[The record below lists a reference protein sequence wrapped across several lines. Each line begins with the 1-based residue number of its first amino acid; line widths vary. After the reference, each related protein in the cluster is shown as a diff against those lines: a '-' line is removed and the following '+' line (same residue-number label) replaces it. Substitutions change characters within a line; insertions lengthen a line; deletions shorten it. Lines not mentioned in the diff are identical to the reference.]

1 MNKDYNHKET
11 VFIIYTIV
19 WLFLIQAGRGQ
30 SQPAPVTTDDYYGPP
45 ITDMN
50 ISFRPSV
57 AVVIGIL
64 AVMFALTF
72 LLLIYAKFCHIAV
85 STNPVYINNFR
96 GHLDDHA
103 LISTSRSARFSG
115 IDKTLIESLPFFKFS
130 TLKGSKRGLE
140 CAVCLSKFEDAEV
153 LRLLPKCKHAFHI
166 NCVDQWLE
174 SHSSCPLCRHKVHA
188 EDLSMFKLSNS
199 SRLSHNPSSLDL
211 REDPNIELFVQ
222 REQDHEQQHL
232 GSSSS
237 RFSIGSS
244 FRKNENGKKYNED
257 QELLI
262 LNSENGS
269 VIDHQEVRDDIVIDE
284 GHHCEDSDKN
294 LDKFK
299 HKIIVSDIMYKNR
312 WSNLSSSDL
321 ISLNSEMLNF
331 MSSKRFSPP
340 GCSTSNSG
348 DVSSGHEETSIPT
361 KTTASSRSTFL
372 NSETAT
378 KRSMSEITSIS
389 RLSHFGF
396 SKIKRVEPNNPSGKE
411 ERISRLWFPIVRKTV
426 EWIAGRE
433 KRMKQPHDHEDH
445 PKNSRLV
452 SIV

>member
-1 MNKDYNHKET
+1 MNKDYNHKHR
-11 VFIIYTIV
+11 VFIILSIV
-19 WLFLIQAGRGQ
+19 LLFFTEACRGQ
-30 SQPAPVTTDDYYGPP
+30 SQPATDDYYGPP
-45 ITDMN
+45 MPDMN

-85 STNPVYINNFR
+85 STNPVYVNNFR

-103 LISTSRSARFSG
+103 LISASRSARFSG

-130 TLKGSKRGLE
+130 ALKGSKQGLE
-140 CAVCLSKFEDAEV
+140 CSVCLSKFEDTEV

-199 SRLSHNPSSLDL
+199 SRLSHSPSSLDL

-222 REQDHEQQHL
+222 REQDHEQHL

-257 QELLI
+257 QEVLI

-269 VIDHQEVRDDIVIDE
+269 VIDHQEVYNDIALDE
-284 GHHCEDSDKN
+284 QHFEDSNKN

-299 HKIIVSDIMYKNR
+299 HRIIVSDIVYKNR

-331 MSSKRFSPP
+331 MSSKRFSPS

-348 DVSSGHEETSIPT
+348 GISNYVSSGHEETSITT
-361 KTTASSRSTFL
+361 KTSASSRSPFL

-396 SKIKRVEPNNPSGKE
+396 SKIKRVESNNPSGKE

-433 KRMKQPHDHEDH
+433 KRIKQPHDHEDH

>member
-1 MNKDYNHKET
+1 MNHKRST
-11 VFIIYTIV
+11 GFIICTIV
-19 WLFLIQAGRGQ
+19 LLLWIQAGRAQ
-30 SQPAPVTTDDYYGPP
+30 SQPTDDYYGPP
-45 ITDMN
+45 MPDMKN

-85 STNPVYINNFR
+85 STHPVYANNFR
-96 GHLDDHA
+96 GHLHDDA

-130 TLKGSKRGLE
+130 ALKGSKQGLE
-140 CAVCLSKFEDAEV
+140 CAVCLSKFEDSEV

-174 SHSSCPLCRHKVHA
+174 SHSSCPLCRHKVQA

-199 SRLSHNPSSLDL
+199 SRLSINLSSLDL
-211 REDPNIELFVQ
+211 RADSNIELFVQ
-222 REQDHEQQHL
+222 REQDHEQHL

-244 FRKNENGKKYNED
+244 FRKNDTNKYCED
-257 QELLI
+257 HELLI
-262 LNSENGS
+262 LSAENGS
-269 VIDHQEVRDDIVIDE
+269 AKDHQEVHSIVLE
-284 GHHCEDSDKN
+284 HNCE

-299 HKIIVSDIMYKNR
+299 HKIIVSDIIYKNR
-312 WSNLSSSDL
+312 WSNVSSSDL
-321 ISLNSEMLNF
+321 ISLNLEMLNF
-331 MSSKRFSPP
+331 MSSKRFSSS

-348 DVSSGHEETSIPT
+348 GVSLNVSSSITNGHEGTSIPT
-361 KTTASSRSTFL
+361 MTTTSRSTFL
-372 NSETAT
+372 NSATT

-389 RLSHFGF
+389 RLSHLGLGKFR
-396 SKIKRVEPNNPSGKE
+396 RVESNNPSGKE
-411 ERISRLWFPIVRKTV
+411 ERISGIWFPIMKKTV
-426 EWIAGRE
+426 GWVSGRE
-433 KRMKQPHDHEDH
+433 KRMQQPHDHEDQH
-445 PKNSRLV
+445 RNSGLL

>member
-1 MNKDYNHKET
+1 MNKDYNRKYS
-11 VFIIYTIV
+11 VFIIRAIV
-19 WLFLIQAGRGQ
+19 LLFLIQAGRGQ
-30 SQPAPVTTDDYYGPP
+30 SPPVTDDYYGPP
-45 ITDMN
+45 MPDMN

-103 LISTSRSARFSG
+103 LISDSRSARFSG

-140 CAVCLSKFEDAEV
+140 CAVCLSKFEDTEV

-188 EDLSMFKLSNS
+188 EDLSMFKSSNS

-257 QELLI
+257 QELL
-262 LNSENGS
+262 NSENGS
-269 VIDHQEVRDDIVIDE
+269 VIDHQEVHDDTALDE
-284 GHHCEDSDKN
+284 GH

-299 HKIIVSDIMYKNR
+299 HKIIVSDIVCKNR

-321 ISLNSEMLNF
+321 LSLNSEMLNF
-331 MSSKRFSPP
+331 MSSKRFSSF

-348 DVSSGHEETSIPT
+348 GISNDVSSGHEETSIPT

-372 NSETAT
+372 NSATAT

-389 RLSHFGF
+389 RISHFGF
-396 SKIKRVEPNNPSGKE
+396 SKIKCVEPNNPSGKE

-433 KRMKQPHDHEDH
+433 KRMKPPHDHEDH

>member
-1 MNKDYNHKET
+1 MNRGYNYKHS
-11 VFIIYTIV
+11 VFIIRTIV
-19 WLFLIQAGRGQ
+19 LLFWIQACRAE
-30 SQPAPVTTDDYYGPP
+30 SQPATDDYYGPP
-45 ITDMN
+45 MPDMN
-50 ISFRPSV
+50 ASFRPSI

-72 LLLIYAKFCHIAV
+72 LLLIYAKFCHIAI
-85 STNPVYINNFR
+85 SSNSGHANNF
-96 GHLDDHA
+96 GGQLHGV
-103 LISTSRSARFSG
+103 IIPTSTSARFSG

-130 TLKGSKRGLE
+130 TLKGSKQGLE
-140 CAVCLSKFEDAEV
+140 CAVCLSKFEDTEV

-174 SHSSCPLCRHKVHA
+174 RHSSCPLCRHKVHA
-188 EDLSMFKLSNS
+188 EDLSIFKLSNS
-199 SRLSHNPSSLDL
+199 SRLSHPSSLDL

-222 REQDHEQQHL
+222 REQDHEQHL

-244 FRKNENGKKYNED
+244 FRKNETADKKYFEN

-269 VIDHQEVRDDIVIDE
+269 AENHQEHNNNGSTALG
-284 GHHCEDSDKN
+284 GHNCE
-294 LDKFK
+294 LDRFK
-299 HKIIVSDIMYKNR
+299 HKIIISDIVYKNR

-331 MSSKRFSPP
+331 MSSKRFSAS

-348 DVSSGHEETSIPT
+348 WISNNVSSGHEDTSIPS
-361 KTTASSRSTFL
+361 KTTTTSRSTFL
-372 NSETAT
+372 NSATT
-378 KRSMSEITSIS
+378 KRSMSEIASVS
-389 RLSHFGF
+389 RLSHLGF
-396 SKIKRVEPNNPSGKE
+396 SKIKRVESNNPSGKE

-433 KRMKQPHDHEDH
+433 KRMKQPHEYEDH
-445 PKNSRLV
+445 QKNSRLLSTV
-452 SIV
+452 

>member
-1 MNKDYNHKET
+1 MNKDYNHKHG
-11 VFIIYTIV
+11 VFIIRAIV
-19 WLFLIQAGRGQ
+19 LLFLIQAGRAG
-30 SQPAPVTTDDYYGPP
+30 SQPATDDYYGPP
-45 ITDMN
+45 MPDMN

-85 STNPVYINNFR
+85 STNPVYVNNFR
-96 GHLDDHA
+96 AHLDDHA

-130 TLKGSKRGLE
+130 ALKGSKQGLE
-140 CAVCLSKFEDAEV
+140 CSVCLSKFEDTEV

-188 EDLSMFKLSNS
+188 EDLSMFKLSSNS

-222 REQDHEQQHL
+222 REQDHDQHL

-269 VIDHQEVRDDIVIDE
+269 VIDHQEVHDDTAIDE
-284 GHHCEDSDKN
+284 GH

-299 HKIIVSDIMYKNR
+299 HKIIVSDIIYKNR

-331 MSSKRFSPP
+331 MSSKRFSPS
-340 GCSTSNSG
+340 GFSTSNSG
-348 DVSSGHEETSIPT
+348 GISNDVSSGHEETSIAT

-372 NSETAT
+372 NSATAT

-389 RLSHFGF
+389 RLSHLGF
-396 SKIKRVEPNNPSGKE
+396 SKIKRAEPNNPSGKE
-411 ERISRLWFPIVRKTV
+411 ERISRLWFPIVRRTV

-433 KRMKQPHDHEDH
+433 KRMKQPHDNEDH

-452 SIV
+452 WIV

>member
-1 MNKDYNHKET
+1 MNRGYKYKHS
-11 VFIIYTIV
+11 VFIIIGL
-19 WLFLIQAGRGQ
+19 LFLIQAGRAQ
-30 SQPAPVTTDDYYGPP
+30 SQPASDNYYGPP
-45 ITDMN
+45 MPDTD

-57 AVVIGIL
+57 AVVVGIL
-64 AVMFALTF
+64 AVIFAVTF
-72 LLLIYAKFCHIAV
+72 LLLIYAKFCHIAI
-85 STNPVYINNFR
+85 SSNSGHAYDFG
-96 GHLDDHA
+96 GHLHGV
-103 LISTSRSARFSG
+103 IVPTSSTSARFSG

-130 TLKGSKRGLE
+130 ALKGSKQGLE
-140 CAVCLSKFEDAEV
+140 CAVCLSKFKDTEV

-174 SHSSCPLCRHKVHA
+174 SHSSCPLCRHKVHVG
-188 EDLSMFKLSNS
+188 DLSMFKLSNS
-199 SRLSHNPSSLDL
+199 SRLRNNPSSLDL
-211 REDPNIELFVQ
+211 REDFNIELFVQ
-222 REQDHEQQHL
+222 REQDHEQHL

-244 FRKNENGKKYNED
+244 FRKNETADKKYFED
-257 QELLI
+257 QALLI

-269 VIDHQEVRDDIVIDE
+269 AKNHQEHNNDNSTALE
-284 GHHCEDSDKN
+284 GHNCE

-299 HKIIVSDIMYKNR
+299 HKIIISDIVYNNR

-321 ISLNSEMLNF
+321 ISLNAEMLNF
-331 MSSKRFSPP
+331 MSSNRFSSS

-348 DVSSGHEETSIPT
+348 GISNNVSSGHEETSIPS
-361 KTTASSRSTFL
+361 KTTTSSRSTFL
-372 NSETAT
+372 NSATTT

-389 RLSHFGF
+389 RLSHLGF

-411 ERISRLWFPIVRKTV
+411 ERISKLWFPIVRKTV

-433 KRMKQPHDHEDH
+433 KRMKQPLDHDDH
-445 PKNSRLV
+445 QKNSRLL